1 MVRSTMVLS
10 ISRQLAD
17 SCNERAELCQG
28 GRRFPVSG
36 RRGPLAAPTRP
47 IAMWRKLKKAA
58 QLPASIE
65 ISGTLRDMD
74 SAPESQ
80 FRGLLV
86 KLSEN
91 LNAVENPKEFENVLE
106 LLKAQNVIGKL
117 SALARADVT
126 TISDPPL
133 LHATRHDARG
143 CACLTVAGHVHVH
156 VHVHVVCM

>member
-1 MVRSTMVLS
+1 
-10 ISRQLAD
+10 
-17 SCNERAELCQG
+17 
-28 GRRFPVSG
+28 
-36 RRGPLAAPTRP
+36 
-47 IAMWRKLKKAA
+47 MWRKLKKAA

-133 LHATRHDARG
+133 LHATLSAR
-143 CACLTVAGHVHVH
+143 ATVRRKRVAEWDSAVDHEPAIAFKLAHAGGLRRNTPGEFTLAALRAVKRSS
-156 VHVHVVCM
+156 

>member
-1 MVRSTMVLS
+1 
-10 ISRQLAD
+10 
-17 SCNERAELCQG
+17 
-28 GRRFPVSG
+28 
-36 RRGPLAAPTRP
+36 
-47 IAMWRKLKKAA
+47 MWRKLKKAA

-133 LHATRHDARG
+133 LHATLSCLSSCSFPSNTVRRH
-143 CACLTVAGHVHVH
+143 
-156 VHVHVVCM
+156 